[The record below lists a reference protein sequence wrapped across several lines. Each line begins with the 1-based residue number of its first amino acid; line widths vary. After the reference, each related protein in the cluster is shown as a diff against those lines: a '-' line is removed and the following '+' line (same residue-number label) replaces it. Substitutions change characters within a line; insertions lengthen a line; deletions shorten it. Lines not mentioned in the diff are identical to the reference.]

1 MYGQTLYGQT
11 LYGVTLFGADS
22 QENSSPSKSVDL
34 FQYLPDYY
42 RGIREFE
49 EIMNA
54 EGEELGK
61 LWSEIDNLPNQFSAT
76 TATWGLSLWESELG
90 LAVDPTKPTEWR
102 RERIRAK
109 LRGLGTTT
117 KQMIKNAAA
126 AFSGGEVDVIEY
138 PAEHRFVIKFI
149 GVKGIPPNMAGFIEM
164 LEQIKPAHLA
174 YSFKYTY
181 TVWSIVKNI
190 TWNQA
195 NVKTWNELKVY
206 EGA

>member
-1 MYGQTLYGQT
+1 MYGQTLYGA
-11 LYGVTLFGADS
+11 TLFGTDQ
-22 QENSSPSKSVDL
+22 QEHSSPATSVDL
-34 FQYLPDYY
+34 FQYLPNYY

-102 RERIRAK
+102 RERIKAK
-109 LRGLGTTT
+109 LRGVGTTT
-117 KQMIKNAAA
+117 KQMIIDAAA

-138 PAEHRFVIKFI
+138 PSEYRFEVKFI
-149 GVKGIPPNMAGFIEM
+149 GVKGIPPNMSGFIEM

-181 TVWSIVKNI
+181 TVWETVKSL
-190 TWNQA
+190 TWAQ
-195 NVKTWNELKVY
+195 VSTKTWNELKVY
-206 EGA
+206 DKGA

>member
-1 MYGQTLYGQT
+1 MYGQTLYGA
-11 LYGVTLFGADS
+11 TLFGTDQ
-22 QENSSPSKSVDL
+22 QEHSSPATSVDL
-34 FQYLPDYY
+34 FQYLPNYY

-90 LAVDPTKPTEWR
+90 LAVDPTKPMEWR
-102 RERIRAK
+102 RERIKAK
-109 LRGLGTTT
+109 LRGAGTTT
-117 KQMIKNAAA
+117 KQMIQNAAA

-138 PAEHRFVIKFI
+138 PPEHRFEIKFI

-181 TVWSIVKNI
+181 TVWNIVKNL

>member
-42 RGIREFE
+42 IGIREFE

-102 RERIRAK
+102 RERIKAK

>member
-1 MYGQTLYGQT
+1 MT
-11 LYGVTLFGADS
+11 
-22 QENSSPSKSVDL
+22 DL
-34 FQYLPDYY
+34 AQYLPDYY
-42 RGIREFE
+42 RWIREFQQ
-49 EIMNA
+49 ITCT
-54 EGEELGK
+54 EGEE
-61 LWSEIDNLPNQFSAT
+61 IDQLKSGIDELLDQFSID

-102 RERIRAK
+102 RERIKAK
-109 LRGLGTTT
+109 LRGAGTTT
-117 KQMIKNAAA
+117 KQMIQNAAA

-138 PAEHRFVIKFI
+138 PSEYRFEVKFI

-181 TVWSIVKNI
+181 TVWNAVKNL

-195 NVKTWNELKVY
+195 TSKTWNELKVY

>member
-102 RERIRAK
+102 RERIKAK

>member
-1 MYGQTLYGQT
+1 MYGQTLYGA
-11 LYGVTLFGADS
+11 TLFGTDH
-22 QENSSPSKSVDL
+22 QEHSSPATSVDL
-34 FQYLPDYY
+34 FQYLPNYY

-61 LWSEIDNLPNQFSAT
+61 LWSEIDNFPNQFSAT
-76 TATWGLSLWESELG
+76 TATWGLSFWESELG
-90 LAVDPTKPTEWR
+90 LAVDPTKPMEWR

-109 LRGLGTTT
+109 LRGAGTTT
-117 KQMIKNAAA
+117 KQMIIATAA

-138 PAEHRFVIKFI
+138 PAEHRFEIKFI
-149 GVKGIPPNMAGFIEM
+149 GVKGIPPNMAGFVDM

-181 TVWSIVKNI
+181 TVWDAVKSL
-190 TWNQA
+190 TWAQ
-195 NVKTWNELKVY
+195 VSTKTWNELKVY
-206 EGA
+206 DEGV